1 MEEPEVPVK
10 PETLENQNG
19 DSESVA
25 AKPQKKKLT
34 KKVTKRKKVQKE
46 QQNSSDDE
54 NDDTEEQGRSLL
66 KPPEKKK
73 RKKKSKK
80 TFERRNIKSLLTENQ
95 LEESTKNALAE
106 EQQRLARLQQ
116 AQRDAFANEVL
127 EEFDLGQ
134 FKTEEDLQ
142 HEPDEN
148 QPEIKHEQPK
158 KELIELSSD
167 EEHRKIPPD
176 ESMLKAEDSDSS
188 DIQIVEEVDD
198 NVDDPDNSG
207 MHTNDKL
214 NNRTSEGKVIVN
226 ISEKNPNEVIHV
238 ADSIEAV
245 IKPHQIGGVRFLYD
259 NIIESPSVY
268 EKSQGFGCILAHA
281 MGLGKT
287 LQVVTFSE
295 VFLKATKGNHVLIIV
310 PINTLQNWVSE
321 FKHWLPHQ
329 PFKVHL
335 LSDSL
340 KTIQQRANV
349 ILNWKKEGGV
359 LMIGY
364 ELFRLL
370 AGTKAQQRKK
380 KAPKKPVCIDIEE
393 EDKAKDILI
402 GKNII
407 KLVKVI
413 LRKSI

>member
-1 MEEPEVPVK
+1 M
-10 PETLENQNG
+10 
-19 DSESVA
+19 
-25 AKPQKKKLT
+25 
-34 KKVTKRKKVQKE
+34 
-46 QQNSSDDE
+46 
-54 NDDTEEQGRSLL
+54 
-66 KPPEKKK
+66 
-73 RKKKSKK
+73 
-80 TFERRNIKSLLTENQ
+80 
-95 LEESTKNALAE
+95 
-106 EQQRLARLQQ
+106 ARLQQ

-127 EEFDLGQ
+127 KEFDLGQ
-134 FKTEEDLQ
+134 FKSEEDFQ
-142 HEPDEN
+142 DEPAESEI
-148 QPEIKHEQPK
+148 PEIKAEQQLPK

-167 EEHRKIPPD
+167 EEHRKKSLAAKP
-176 ESMLKAEDSDSS
+176 KAEDSDSS

-198 NVDDPDNSG
+198 EDDDPDNSG

-226 ISEKNPNEVIHV
+226 ISEKDPNEVIHV
-238 ADSIEAV
+238 AETIQAV

-295 VFLKATKGNHVLIIV
+295 VFLKATKGRHVLIIV
-310 PINTLQNWVSE
+310 PINTLQNWVNE
-321 FKHWLPHQ
+321 FKHWLPHE

-349 ILNWKKEGGV
+349 ILNWKRDGGV

-393 EDKAKDILI
+393 EDKEKDILI
-402 GKNII
+402 GKKIHPLSFDEI
-407 KLVKVI
+407 FFRIFLCFFF
-413 LRKSI
+413 RH